1 MLMLANRP
9 YTMLVSC
16 QPTTGWKAI
25 PEADAGPHSRASID
39 HWAKLHA
46 VRTALGTAGTG
57 ALLWA
62 LH

>member
-1 MLMLANRP
+1 MMGMSHCIREFGLRRVMVA
-9 YTMLVSC
+9 
-16 QPTTGWKAI
+16 AI
-25 PEADAGPHSRASID
+25 QAEKADAGPHSRASID

-46 VRTALGTAGTG
+46 VRTAIGTAGTG